1 MGCAATA
8 DGSESRSRGD
18 SEVTTKQAL
27 LLWSLMGGGGLCELQ
42 RRAAR
47 SARRARGC
55 VEATG
60 SRGCGDAVLCVQ
72 LRIRSRAA
80 RVGQWLSVAPLKGP
94 RFLAETIAG
103 HALRRYGDAPEQHT
117 SCRIDRC
124 SCEVQQESFLPLM
137 PLSRLVAR
145 HSRMHHALQELWRAR
160 VWGCSLCLAGS
171 EPFTISTMPGPQE
184 SHTGS
189 GSGAQ

>member
-124 SCEVQQESFLPLM
+124 SCEVQQEHVVPASDATLAACSASL
-137 PLSRLVAR
+137 A
-145 HSRMHHALQELWRAR
+145 HALQELWRAR

-171 EPFTISTMPGPQE
+171 DPFTISTMPGPQE

>member
-124 SCEVQQESFLPLM
+124 SCEVQQEHVVVPASDATLAACSASL
-137 PLSRLVAR
+137 A
-145 HSRMHHALQELWRAR
+145 HAP
-160 VWGCSLCLAGS
+160 CSPGAMAGACV
-171 EPFTISTMPGPQE
+171 GL
-184 SHTGS
+184 
-189 GSGAQ
+189 